1 LDLPLNVDRAN
12 RRERTRISAE
22 RGAADRAERVLILA
36 ESIAMVNKVL
46 IFADMRKRACS
57 DGVLK

>member
-12 RRERTRISAE
+12 RRERTRIRAE

-36 ESIAMVNKVL
+36 ERIAMVNKVL
-46 IFADMRKRACS
+46 IFVDMMKRVYS
-57 DGVLK
+57 DGALK